1 MANANAI
8 SKLMRPMIR
17 MGKNSIRFFNKN
29 SNLILTIV
37 SATGVLVTVSLAVKG
52 TIKAVKLYEE
62 KQPSGTKEIVKT
74 VWKCYIPTIGMV
86 ILTTTAILCNGRINA
101 KKIAMLTSAYGS
113 SMEALKKMENKM
125 GEMIGP
131 KKAQAVIDE
140 VHSQNAEENKPNSD
154 LDIIDT
160 GHGNELFF
168 IEDVGQWIYASTN
181 WIELAQLKT
190 WNDLDDSNDWDENG
204 DNYILMNDALEHLGA
219 RPCYMG
225 GANGWYSGDLRKL
238 GLKGPSFR
246 ISSKRMDINGE
257 NRAVGTIWFE
267 PEATPI

>member
-1 MANANAI
+1 MANVTALSRMA
-8 SKLMRPMIR
+8 RPMIR
-17 MGKNSIRFFNKN
+17 LGKNSIKFFNKN
-29 SNLILTIV
+29 SNLILTV
-37 SATGVLVTVSLAVKG
+37 LSAGGVIATVTLAIRG

-62 KQPSGTKEIVKT
+62 KMPSGTKEVIKT

-86 ILTTTAILCNGRINA
+86 ILTTTAILCNGKMNA
-101 KKIAMLTSAYGS
+101 KKIAVLTSAYGS
-113 SMEALKKMENKM
+113 SMEALKKMETKM
-125 GEMIGP
+125 SEMIGP

-140 VHSQNAEENKPNSD
+140 VHSQSAEENKPSSN
-154 LDIIDT
+154 LDIIET

-168 IEDVGQWIYASTN
+168 IEDVGQWINASTN

-204 DNYILMNDALEHLGA
+204 DSYILMNDALEHLGA
-219 RPCYMG
+219 RQCYMG
-225 GANGWYSGDLRKL
+225 GANGWYLSDLQKL
-238 GLKGPSFR
+238 GLKGPNFR

>member
-1 MANANAI
+1 
-8 SKLMRPMIR
+8 MRPMIR
-17 MGKNSIRFFNKN
+17 LGKNSIRFFNKN

-37 SATGVLVTVSLAVKG
+37 SATGVLVTVTLAVKG

-62 KQPSGTKEIVKT
+62 KKPAGTKEIVKT
-74 VWKCYIPTIGMV
+74 VWKCYIPTVGMV
-86 ILTTTAILCNGRINA
+86 LLTTTAILCNGKMNA
-101 KKIAMLTSAYGS
+101 KKIAVLTSAYGS
-113 SMEALKKMENKM
+113 SMEALKKMEDKM

-140 VHSQNAEENKPNSD
+140 VHSQSAEDNKPKSE
-154 LDIIDT
+154 LDIMDT
-160 GHGNELFF
+160 GHGDELFF
-168 IEDVGQWIYASTN
+168 IEDVGQWIKASTN
-181 WIELAQLKT
+181 WVELAQLRT
-190 WNDLDDSNDWDENG
+190 WNDLADSNDWDENG
-204 DNYILMNDALEHLGA
+204 DNYILMNDALERLGA

-225 GANGWYSGDLRKL
+225 GANGWYLGDLQKL